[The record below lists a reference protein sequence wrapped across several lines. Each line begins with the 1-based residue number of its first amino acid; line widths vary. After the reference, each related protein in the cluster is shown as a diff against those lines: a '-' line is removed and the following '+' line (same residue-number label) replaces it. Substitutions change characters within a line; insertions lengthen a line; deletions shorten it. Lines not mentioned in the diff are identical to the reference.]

1 MAFKILRISPLMHP
15 RLTPLLGE
23 LPAEYALCYV
33 HIRYIPSIL
42 TGVILDNQVN
52 LDGLQGT

>member
-1 MAFKILRISPLMHP
+1 MHP

-23 LPAEYALCYV
+23 LPAEYAICYV

-42 TGVILDNQVN
+42 TGIILDNQVN